1 MLQKPSFEKLRR
13 PSPWAV
19 HGALILA
26 QVLFGGGS
34 VVGKLGVHKFNPM
47 LFALIRECCAGPILL
62 ALAVAFDGRVLPY
75 RGDWPLIFVMGL
87 CVVMNQALF
96 IIGDKL
102 AGPIIGS
109 AWQCSQPIMALM
121 ISVALGWEKIT
132 NGKLSGILLSVVGG
146 GFLVCYGQ
154 SLQSSEAMG
163 NLLLAINCLA
173 TALHVIFSKI
183 ALQRYPPLTITAWA
197 AMVACFIMV
206 VVATSANSHC
216 GFVNFVCPEDPNEA
230 MFRCH
235 SYRNSCSPWAVPDT
249 AILPL
254 AYWIGCT
261 SITGHFLITWAN
273 RHARAG
279 YILAY
284 AAIQPFTSTVVTVI
298 LILCGVHGLKMPG
311 WNALGIVGILMGL
324 FLLVLDGK
332 KQHEADEELCDAR
345 CL

>member
-1 MLQKPSFEKLRR
+1 MLQKPSLEKLRR

-47 LFALIRECCAGPILL
+47 LFALIRECCAGPVLL
-62 ALAVAFDGRVLPY
+62 ALAVAFDGRVVPY

-102 AGPIIGS
+102 AGPIISS

-132 NGKLSGILLSVVGG
+132 NGKFSGILLSVVGG

-154 SLQSSEAMG
+154 SLQSSEAIG
-163 NLLLAINCLA
+163 NLLLAVNCLA
-173 TALHVIFSKI
+173 TALYVIFSKI

-197 AMVACFIMV
+197 AMVACVIMA
-206 VVATSANSHC
+206 VVATSVNSHC

-235 SYRNSCSPWAVPDT
+235 SYRNSCAPWAVPDT

-284 AAIQPFTSTVVTVI
+284 AAIQPFTSTMVTVI

-332 KQHEADEELCDAR
+332 KQHEADEELCDSR